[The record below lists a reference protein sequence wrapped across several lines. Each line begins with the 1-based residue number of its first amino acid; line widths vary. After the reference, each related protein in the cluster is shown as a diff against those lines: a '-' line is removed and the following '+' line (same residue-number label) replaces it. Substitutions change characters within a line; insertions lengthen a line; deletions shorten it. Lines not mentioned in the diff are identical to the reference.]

1 MFQLRYI
8 IYGVIKRIKII
19 SLIFRKINS
28 ITARKL
34 AKPIIFFELYIYT
47 YIYID
52 IYIYRGCYML
62 LVIDSVDEL
71 DIGHFV
77 LSNTEK
83 YKLVWH

>member
-1 MFQLRYI
+1 VFQLRYI
-8 IYGVIKRIKII
+8 IHRVIKRIKII
-19 SLIFRKINS
+19 SLVFRKINS
-28 ITARKL
+28 ISAKKL
-34 AKPIIFFELYIYT
+34 AKPIFYFDLYIYI
-47 YIYID
+47 YIYIP
-52 IYIYRGCYML
+52 YIYRL